1 MTKDIEVLFLSE
13 SDCSS
18 TGLTMKEVI
27 KLNMIE
33 KGCLLC
39 SLGET
44 NLDFQAT
51 KSMDKIIVDHLEQSM
66 HMGELAKWV
75 N

>member
-1 MTKDIEVLFLSE
+1 
-13 SDCSS
+13 
-18 TGLTMKEVI
+18 MKEVI